1 MVELISANAETF
13 VSFMN
18 FQGLKT
24 VGNADFYL
32 DVAIKRTKKYM
43 EELREGSLRGTPLQ
57 RSKFMEL
64 SKLESVETELNNQ
77 LTKVLKSF
85 PSLDNLS
92 EFYKELIAV
101 TLDYPYI
108 KRSLAAIK
116 WCNGKNREFLRLYK
130 DKIKLATEITR
141 INQYRREFYG
151 RVASTLKQI
160 NKHLEYLEHT
170 RRTMLSYPSIKT
182 SLTTIA
188 IAGFP
193 NVGKST
199 LLSKLTPA
207 KPKIANYAFTTQGVN
222 IGYGEFNGEKIQFMD
237 IPGTLNR
244 FEKQNI
250 IEQIATLAVKYVA
263 EAVIYVFDLTET
275 AYSLEDQI
283 TLYNELKKSRKPII
297 IYLSKTDILEEE
309 KIVDFKK
316 KFRTAMDN
324 IDDLKEEIK
333 KVKVI

>member
-1 MVELISANAETF
+1 
-13 VSFMN
+13 MN
-18 FQGLKT
+18 FQDLKT

-32 DVAIKRTKKYM
+32 DVAIKRTKKYLD
-43 EELREGSLRGTPLQ
+43 ELREGSLRGTPLQ

-130 DKIKLATEITR
+130 DKIKNSTEISR

-151 RVASTLKQI
+151 RVASALKQI
-160 NKHLEYLEHT
+160 NKHLEYLEYS
-170 RRTMLSYPSIKT
+170 RKMMLSYPSIKT

-207 KPKIANYAFTTQGVN
+207 KPKIANYAFTTQN
-222 IGYGEFNGEKIQFMD
+222 INMGYAEFNGEKVQFMD

-250 IEQIATLAVKYVA
+250 IEKIATLAIKYVA
-263 EAVIYVFDLTET
+263 EAVIYIFIGRPDN
-275 AYSLEDQI
+275 
-283 TLYNELKKSRKPII
+283 TLQ
-297 IYLSKTDILEEE
+297 
-309 KIVDFKK
+309 
-316 KFRTAMDN
+316 
-324 IDDLKEEIK
+324 
-333 KVKVI
+333 

>member
-1 MVELISANAETF
+1 
-13 VSFMN
+13 MN
-18 FQGLKT
+18 FQDLRT

-32 DVAIKRTKKYM
+32 DIAIKRTKKYL
-43 EELREGSLRGTPLQ
+43 EELREGSLRGSQLQ

-64 SKLESVETELNNQ
+64 SKLESVEQELNNQ

-101 TLDYPYI
+101 TLDYSYI
-108 KRSLAAIK
+108 KRSLASIK
-116 WCNGKNREFLRLYK
+116 WCTGKNREFLRMYK

-151 RVASTLKQI
+151 RIASTLKQI
-160 NKHLEYLEHT
+160 NKHLEYLEYT
-170 RRTMLSYPSIKT
+170 RKVMLSYPTIKT

-193 NVGKST
+193 NAGKST

-207 KPKIANYAFTTQGVN
+207 KPKIANYAFTTRNIN
-222 IGYGEFNGEKIQFMD
+222 IGYAEFNGEKMQFMD

-250 IEQIATLAVKYVA
+250 IEQIATLAIKYVA

-275 AYSLEDQI
+275 AYSLDDQI
-283 TLYNELKKSRKPII
+283 TLYNELKKSRKQVIV
-297 IYLSKTDILEEE
+297 YLSKTDLLEKE
-309 KIVDFKK
+309 KLNEFKK
-316 KFRTAMDN
+316 KFKTAIDN
-324 IDDLKEEIK
+324 VEDLKEEIK
-333 KVKVI
+333 KVKAV